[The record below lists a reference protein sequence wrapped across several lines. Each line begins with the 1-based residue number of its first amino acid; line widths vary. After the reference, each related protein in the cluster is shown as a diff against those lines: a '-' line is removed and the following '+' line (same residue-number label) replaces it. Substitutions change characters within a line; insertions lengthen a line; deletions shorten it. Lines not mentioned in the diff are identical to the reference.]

1 MPTFIKAGLW
11 KKARKP
17 LEGEL
22 ELDRLIRENV
32 PPAKNNTKNITS
44 LVTSDVYTL
53 TKEDFFKTLVYTGA
67 TDITINITSSLSL
80 VSADFFNLLQAGA
93 GKVTIAGSG
102 VNINHTVDVLPT
114 TYGSNA
120 LITVF
125 VYTSDTVIV
134 SGNLELA

>member
-1 MPTFIKAGLW
+1 MPTYIKAGLW

-17 LEGEL
+17 LDGEL
-22 ELDRLIRENV
+22 ELERLIRENV
-32 PPAKNNTKNITS
+32 PPAKNNIKDITL
-44 LVTSDVYTL
+44 LVTSNVYNL

-80 VSADFFNLLQAGA
+80 VSADFFNLLQAST

-102 VNINHTVDVLPT
+102 VNINYTSDVVPK
-114 TYGSNA
+114 TYGVNA

-125 VYTSDTVIV
+125 VYTPNVVIV